1 MKKGHLILGILLLF
15 ALFVFIPN
23 GAADDEGL
31 LADYFK
37 FKEEA
42 ETYSQGE
49 ISPDRSPSF
58 GAAGDVGDLA
68 AYCDE
73 QCYDEGCYAACG
85 MEPDAAEC
93 TTVRDDPNTPED
105 EFYVSPG
112 CYARIAYQECLS
124 KCDAAREDC
133 WIKCM
138 STGETPGKCGN
149 GICDAG
155 ENCATCPNDCPC
167 GQGKICNPGDSNADA
182 RGCAMPR
189 MDLTVSTGKKTY
201 SPEETV
207 IIEGS
212 VKDAKGNA
220 IPDVSFVIE
229 VEGIDI
235 STLSG
240 TMYDVTCCGGQFNLP
255 KDVSEGTYTVT
266 VTASKT
272 GYPDVSGT
280 TSFTVGQ
287 LKIEVEGNYTGVTA
301 DGISEL
307 HFIVEFPKEATNHQ
321 FNCESD
327 EMGAVFEK
335 IILQSPCELVS
346 DQTEKMEIKFKPRR
360 EEITE
365 PYKVRVDVTVD
376 MPDGQQLSAYKEV
389 QVVRPPVVFIHGIW
403 SNSSSMNPMRR
414 SIINSN
420 LYNEY
425 PAGHTLGVDYGA
437 QSNQDLR
444 KSAKFLADGV
454 DKILQK
460 LEKEGIKVSRVDIVA
475 HSMGGLISRYYML
488 FGYMDSNGQVI
499 GPGQAAKVRKLIT
512 LDTPHAGSHVADW
525 YVDFM
530 DNDYV
535 VCKDDPKKFDKNKV
549 TDNELRWFLNTIR
562 SKVGMQSDGLEFGEA
577 VRQMQTPGRNGSI
590 IDKLRSQNA
599 ANVKYYLIAGDV
611 PLLNSWEKWFVVPIV
626 MHGYPYHKEWYYLPD
641 SRHKIYYGGGPCNES
656 NRKVVGDMV
665 REFRDIIGEED
676 TDGVV
681 PIKSQIDSTM
691 LAKKIWTFHSTHL
704 GITTNP
710 FAHYRVM
717 EYLTDGRMAIKL
729 HTIVISESPGHLHV
743 YDKEGRHVGIDP
755 NGQPDI
761 GINGADYV
769 PFSDM
774 MGEHEYIWV
783 PETDGI
789 RVEFL
794 ADEEGTVGLDIS
806 QSLDDGLHWFSY
818 ENIGVTSG
826 SKVSVQLH
834 PTTPTGQIV
843 HSDGAT
849 ENIVPAYSEIPK
861 GGGKNNL
868 PTASFSIMPE
878 SPKTSDTIVVASTSF
893 DPDDDTLTYSWYRD
907 GSEIGNSPNWEWE
920 NPQAGEHTL
929 KLVVEDG
936 KGGRDED
943 SKKINVGVIST
954 DIPGFEIALLIGAIV
969 VALIIIKRRKH
980 NL

>member
-1 MKKGHLILGILLLF
+1 MRWEL
-15 ALFVFIPN
+15 
-23 GAADDEGL
+23 
-31 LADYFK
+31 
-37 FKEEA
+37 
-42 ETYSQGE
+42 
-49 ISPDRSPSF
+49 
-58 GAAGDVGDLA
+58 
-68 AYCDE
+68 C
-73 QCYDEGCYAACG
+73 
-85 MEPDAAEC
+85 
-93 TTVRDDPNTPED
+93 
-105 EFYVSPG
+105 
-112 CYARIAYQECLS
+112 S
-124 KCDAAREDC
+124 K
-133 WIKCM
+133 
-138 STGETPGKCGN
+138 S
-149 GICDAG
+149 
-155 ENCATCPNDCPC
+155 
-167 GQGKICNPGDSNADA
+167 
-182 RGCAMPR
+182 
-189 MDLTVSTGKKTY
+189 
-201 SPEETV
+201 
-207 IIEGS
+207 
-212 VKDAKGNA
+212 
-220 IPDVSFVIE
+220 
-229 VEGIDI
+229 
-235 STLSG
+235 
-240 TMYDVTCCGGQFNLP
+240 
-255 KDVSEGTYTVT
+255 
-266 VTASKT
+266 
-272 GYPDVSGT
+272 
-280 TSFTVGQ
+280 
-287 LKIEVEGNYTGVTA
+287 
-301 DGISEL
+301 
-307 HFIVEFPKEATNHQ
+307 
-321 FNCESD
+321 
-327 EMGAVFEK
+327 
-335 IILQSPCELVS
+335 
-346 DQTEKMEIKFKPRR
+346 

-535 VCKDDPKKFDKNKV
+535 ACGTDPKKFDKNTV
-549 TDNELRWFLNTIR
+549 TDNELEWFLNTIR

-626 MHGYPYHKEWYYLPD
+626 MNSYPYCKKKLSHYEPD
-641 SRHKIYYGGGPCNES
+641 SRRAIYVTEPSGSCGECE
-656 NRKVVGDMV
+656 RQVVGNMV

-691 LAKKIWTFHSTHL
+691 LAKERWTFHSTHL

-729 HTIVISESPGHLHV
+729 HTIVISKSPGHLHI
-743 YDKEGRHVGIDP
+743 YDKLGRHVGLDP

-761 GINGADYV
+761 GINEADYV

-783 PETDGI
+783 PETYGI

-794 ADEEGTVGLDIS
+794 ADGEGTVGLDIS
-806 QSLDDGLHWFSY
+806 QGLDDGLHWFSY
-818 ENIGVTSG
+818 EDIEVKPG
-826 SKVSVQLH
+826 SKVSIQLH
-834 PTTPTGQIV
+834 PTTPTGQVV
-843 HSDGAT
+843 HSNGAT

-861 GGGKNNL
+861 GGGKNNP

-878 SPKTSDTIVVASTSF
+878 SPTPDDTIIGVSTSS
-893 DPDDDTLTYSWYRD
+893 DPDGDTLTYSWYFNGEYD
-907 GSEIGNSPNWEWE
+907 ENIGNLPNWTWP
-920 NPQAGEHTL
+920 NPQAGEHTI
-929 KLVVEDG
+929 KLVVDDG
-936 KGGRDED
+936 KGGSDEY
-943 SKKINVGVIST
+943 SRKIN
-954 DIPGFEIALLIGAIV
+954 IPGFEIALLIGAIV